1 MTAPQN
7 PPPRLGLPAE
17 VRPWVSLAIFIHLF
31 LVFVALSSN
40 VASGLQGKLLASF
53 SYYLYP
59 LNLTVD
65 YSTNYQL
72 THGAALDVDHAIE
85 VELPTAQGESKVI
98 RLPRDG
104 WRGGEPFRRQQ
115 KLANVAADWL
125 TADNVVELKQ
135 LIPQALA
142 VRYMRQEQAPAAQV
156 RIKSHLLLDA
166 RRAASS
172 DKAQSD
178 PNAAALYRTLYNATA
193 RSLGGQ
199 ILLKESTD
207 ALEAAPA
214 ANAPQTQAPAK

>member
-1 MTAPQN
+1 MTAPQK

-72 THGAALDVDHAIE
+72 THGLSLDADHAIE
-85 VELPTAQGESKVI
+85 VDVPSAQGEPEVFRI
-98 RLPRDG
+98 PRDG
-104 WRGGEPFRRQQ
+104 WRGGESFRRQQ

-125 TADNVVELKQ
+125 TAQDDEFKQ
-135 LIPQALA
+135 HIPQALSA
-142 VRYMRQEQAPAAQV
+142 RYMQQAKADSARV

-166 RRAASS
+166 RTAASA

-178 PNAAALYRTLYNATA
+178 PNAAGLYRTLYDATA

-214 ANAPQTQAPAK
+214 ANSPQTQAPAK